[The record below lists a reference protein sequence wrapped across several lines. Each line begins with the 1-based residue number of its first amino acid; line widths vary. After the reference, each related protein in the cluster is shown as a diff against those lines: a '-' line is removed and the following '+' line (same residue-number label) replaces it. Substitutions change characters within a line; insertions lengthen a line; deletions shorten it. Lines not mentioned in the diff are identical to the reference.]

1 MELKNLKDKL
11 DSMRD
16 SELTLLKNAQQ
27 NQLDLLNREINKL
40 QEIIDD
46 RTREMEQFIVERNQM
61 RNDKENE
68 IINCKAE
75 LETQLNE
82 NKNLIIRYEDK
93 LKNCDYEYKVKE
105 EELETTKAYYESE
118 IRTLK
123 TEKDTVSSL
132 LDNKNDELQRA
143 RS

>member
-1 MELKNLKDKL
+1 
-11 DSMRD
+11 MRD

-27 NQLDLLNREINKL
+27 NQLDLLNREIDKL

-123 TEKDTVSSL
+123 TEKDTVNSL

>member
-1 MELKNLKDKL
+1 
-11 DSMRD
+11 
-16 SELTLLKNAQQ
+16 
-27 NQLDLLNREINKL
+27 
-40 QEIIDD
+40 
-46 RTREMEQFIVERNQM
+46 MEQFIVERNQM

-123 TEKDTVSSL
+123 TEKDTVNSL
-132 LDNKNDELQRA
+132 LDNKSDELQRS

>member
-27 NQLDLLNREINKL
+27 NQLDLLNREIDKL

-105 EELETTKAYYESE
+105 EELETTKAYY
-118 IRTLK
+118 
-123 TEKDTVSSL
+123 
-132 LDNKNDELQRA
+132 
-143 RS
+143 

>member
-1 MELKNLKDKL
+1 
-11 DSMRD
+11 MRD

-123 TEKDTVSSL
+123 TEKDTVNSL

>member
-1 MELKNLKDKL
+1 
-11 DSMRD
+11 MRD

-123 TEKDTVSSL
+123 TEKDTVNGL

>member
-1 MELKNLKDKL
+1 
-11 DSMRD
+11 
-16 SELTLLKNAQQ
+16 
-27 NQLDLLNREINKL
+27 
-40 QEIIDD
+40 
-46 RTREMEQFIVERNQM
+46 M

-75 LETQLNE
+75 LETQINE

-118 IRTLK
+118 IKTLV
-123 TEKDTVSSL
+123 TEKDTVNSL
-132 LDNKNDELQRA
+132 FENKNDELQRA